1 MDAYMDDYMI
11 KRALRALTD
20 RQLNDL
26 IANGIVEARAGTP
39 EDYIQ
44 HCAADEWRTRHPNTI
59 SPASFE
65 RALVGGGFPACYSGP
80 RITIDLDS
88 GQVVYAAPQPTAA
101 N

>member
-26 IANGIVEARAGTP
+26 IATAPKAQAGTP

-44 HCAADEWRTRHPNTI
+44 YCAADEWRTRHPNTI

-88 GQVVYAAPQPTAA
+88 GQVVYAAPQPTAV

>member
-44 HCAADEWRTRHPNTI
+44 HCAADE
-59 SPASFE
+59 
-65 RALVGGGFPACYSGP
+65 
-80 RITIDLDS
+80 
-88 GQVVYAAPQPTAA
+88 
-101 N
+101 

>member
-1 MDAYMDDYMI
+1 MDEYMI

-26 IANGIVEARAGTP
+26 IATAPEAKAGTP
-39 EDYIQ
+39 EDRIQ
-44 HCAADEWRTRHPNTI
+44 YYAANEWRTRHPETI
-59 SPASFE
+59 APASFE

-88 GQVVYAAPQPTAA
+88 GQVVYAAPQPTAV